1 MKAVSPN
8 TFRSPVYRVYA
19 HLSDEERL
27 DQACELLARGVLRL
41 AEKRGLTKPLHSR
54 AVPIPINRSEA
65 EIGAVQTTILGKK

>member
-27 DQACELLARGVLRL
+27 DQACELLAEGVLRL
-41 AEKRGLTKPLHSR
+41 AEKRGLLKDQKASTSQ
-54 AVPIPINRSEA
+54 VP
-65 EIGAVQTTILGKK
+65 GKGKETP